1 MGQLLKRV
9 PAWETCRRTTIPL
22 HQPPR
27 HLILTLLYLIASMM
41 TAICPMTPLP
51 MLAALPVDAETGK
64 KVSFFFL
71 FFVSLA

>member
-1 MGQLLKRV
+1 
-9 PAWETCRRTTIPL
+9 
-22 HQPPR
+22 
-27 HLILTLLYLIASMM
+27 MM